1 MLATY
6 TFNSQYHPTNL
17 NEVRLPAL
25 RLLEGGKFHANQFAP
40 VLIKE
45 YEQLRLK
52 FFRWGLIPAWSKPS
66 RPSKGRPYAAT
77 DHVFDQPIY
86 QLPLQRQRC
95 LVPADGYYVESDSIA
110 GKQNFKLAR
119 RDEATFCFAG
129 IYDSSRQKDGSTLHT
144 FSIITTPSSGDM
156 ARFGLQMPLVL
167 PKKFEALWLNP
178 NANLRRISELLY
190 ISANHELNIHP
201 VRELQLHEM
210 ERFEQVAA

>member
-6 TFNSQYHPTNL
+6 TFNSQYQPTNL

-25 RLLEGGKFHANQFAP
+25 RLLEGGKFHADQFAP

-66 RPSKGRPYAAT
+66 RPTKGRPYAAA
-77 DHVFDQPIY
+77 DHLFNHTVY
-86 QLPLQRQRC
+86 QIPVRRQRC
-95 LVPADGYYVESDSIA
+95 LIPADGYYVEAASIPS
-110 GKQNFKLAR
+110 KQTFKLAR
-119 RDEATFCFAG
+119 PDEATFCFAG

-144 FSIITTPSSGDM
+144 FSIVTTPSNGEM
-156 ARFGLQMPLVL
+156 TRFGLQMPLVL
-167 PKKFEALWLNP
+167 PKKYEALWLNP
-178 NANLRRISELLY
+178 NANLRRISDLLY
-190 ISANHELNIHP
+190 TSANHELSIHP